1 MEFARSETDAPPLKT
16 LVDTAFE
23 RLREDILS
31 GRLAPGAK
39 LRVENLRAQY
49 GIGSSTLREAL
60 SRLVSDTLVTVEGQR
75 GFSVAPVSLD
85 DFRQLSAMRKLLET
99 TALAESIAHGGDDW
113 EASVV
118 GAFHHLGKIEERI
131 RHAKASAGGP
141 EDLTAEW
148 ERRNRVFH
156 RALIAACD
164 NRWLLLFR
172 SILLD
177 HAGRYLRLSL
187 TERTIPRDG
196 HAEHQAIMDAAL
208 AREVGLACRLTEE
221 HIDRTVGIISEM
233 ARGWEPASDGPPPP
247 PVAP

>member
-1 MEFARSETDAPPLKT
+1 MEFARSDTVAPPLKT
-16 LVDTAFE
+16 LVDAAFE
-23 RLREDILS
+23 HLREDILS

-39 LRVENLRAQY
+39 LRVENLRARY

-75 GFSVAPVSLD
+75 GFTVALVSLD
-85 DFRQLSAMRKLLET
+85 DFRQISAMRKLLET
-99 TALAESIAHGGDDW
+99 TALAESIACGDDDW
-113 EASVV
+113 EAGIV

-131 RHAKASAGGP
+131 QRAKTATDGQ

-148 ERRNRVFH
+148 ERRNRAFH

-187 TERTIPRDG
+187 TDRTIPRDG
-196 HAEHQAIMDAAL
+196 HAEHQAIMDAVL
-208 AREVGLACRLTEE
+208 ARDTDRACRLTEE
-221 HIDRTVGIISEM
+221 HIDRTVGIVSEM
-233 ARGWEPASDGPPPP
+233 TRRW
-247 PVAP
+247 